1 MDDLQQRGF
10 VPVPGVGDNVPDFEA
25 EVAAGRMTPEEATRL
40 LQQANRRDAAENG
53 PTLDTDADGTI
64 TSGGFGSGQG
74 MGNQRT
80 GQNPT

>member
-10 VPVPGVGDNVPDFEA
+10 VPVQGIGDAVPDLADAVEA
-25 EVAAGRMTPEEATRL
+25 GELTPEQANERM
-40 LQQANRRDAAENG
+40 QQAVRRDAAEHG
-53 PTLDTDADGTI
+53 PTLDTDADGTV

>member
-10 VPVPGVGDNVPDFEA
+10 VPVPGEGDGVPDFEA
-25 EVAAGRMTPEEATRL
+25 EVAAGRMTPEEATRRI
-40 LQQANRRDAAENG
+40 QQATHRQAAENG

-64 TSGGFGSGQG
+64 TTGGFGSGQG